1 VERKTF
7 QVPRFTFHKIMNN
20 PENNHI
26 YPITEAIAEVK
37 KSAKAKFDE
46 SVEVH
51 IRLAIDPK
59 KSDQQAR
66 GVAELPHGTG
76 KKVKIAVFTTTQK
89 KEAETA
95 GADVVGGE
103 ELVDKVKSSGKI
115 DADIAIA
122 TPEMMPRLATIAK
135 ILGPKGL
142 MPNPKNK
149 TVTPKVKE
157 VIESLKKGR
166 ADFKSDD
173 SGNVHQVI
181 GKVSYEPEKLEENF
195 KSFVEA
201 LKKSKPE
208 AVKGKFVKGIS
219 ICSTMGKPFKIEF

>member
-1 VERKTF
+1 ME
-7 QVPRFTFHKIMNN
+7 QNLSIA
-20 PENNHI
+20 
-26 YPITEAIAEVK
+26 EAIK
-37 KSAKAKFDE
+37 KIKESAKAKFDE

-51 IRLAIDPK
+51 VRLAIDPK
-59 KSDQQAR
+59 KSDQQVR

-76 KKVKIAVFTTTQK
+76 KKVKVAVFTTTQK

-95 GADVVGGE
+95 GAELVGGE
-103 ELVDKVKSSGKI
+103 ELIEKIKTSGKI
-115 DADIAIA
+115 DADIAVA

-149 TVTPKVKE
+149 TVTPKVGE

-166 ADFKSDD
+166 ADFKNDG

-181 GKVSYEPEKLEENF
+181 GKVSFENSKLEENLKAF
-195 KSFVEA
+195 TEA
-201 LKKSKPE
+201 LRKSKPE
-208 AVKGKFVKGIS
+208 AAKGKFVKNVS
-219 ICSTMGKPFKIEF
+219 VCSTMGKSFQISI

>member
-1 VERKTF
+1 MEKS
-7 QVPRFTFHKIMNN
+7 
-20 PENNHI
+20 ENI
-26 YPITEAIAEVK
+26 QLSITDAITEVK
-37 KSAKAKFDE
+37 KSAVAKFDE

-51 IRLAIDPK
+51 VRLNVDPQ
-59 KSDQQAR
+59 KSDQQVR

-76 KKVKIAVFTTTQK
+76 KKTKIAVFTTTEK
-89 KEAETA
+89 KAAEDA
-95 GADVVGGE
+95 GADTVGGE
-103 ELVDKVKSSGKI
+103 ELIEKIKSSGKI

-149 TVTPKVKE
+149 TITEKVKE

-166 ADFKSDD
+166 ADFKSDN
-173 SGNVHQVI
+173 SGNVHQII
-181 GKVSYEPEKLEENF
+181 GKVSFESEKLEENF
-195 KSFVEA
+195 KSFIEA

-208 AVKGKFVKGIS
+208 AVKGKLMKGVS
-219 ICSTMGKPFKIEF
+219 ICSTMGKSVKVAP

>member
-1 VERKTF
+1 MEKS
-7 QVPRFTFHKIMNN
+7 
-20 PENNHI
+20 ENVQLS
-26 YPITEAIAEVK
+26 ITDAIAQVK
-37 KSAKAKFDE
+37 ESAVAKFDE

-51 IRLAIDPK
+51 AHLAIDPK
-59 KSDQQAR
+59 KSDQQVR

-76 KKVKIAVFTTTQK
+76 KKMKIAVFTTTQK
-89 KEAETA
+89 KEAGEA
-95 GADVVGGE
+95 GADLIGGE

-122 TPEMMPRLATIAK
+122 TPEMMPKLATIAK

-166 ADFKSDD
+166 ADFKNDD
-173 SGNVHQVI
+173 SGNVHQIV
-181 GKVSYEPEKLEENF
+181 GKVSFDPEKLEENI
-195 KSFVEA
+195 KVFVEA
-201 LKKSKPE
+201 LHRSKPE
-208 AVKGKFVKGIS
+208 AAKGKFVKSIS
-219 ICSTMGKPFKIEF
+219 ICSTMGKSVKISL